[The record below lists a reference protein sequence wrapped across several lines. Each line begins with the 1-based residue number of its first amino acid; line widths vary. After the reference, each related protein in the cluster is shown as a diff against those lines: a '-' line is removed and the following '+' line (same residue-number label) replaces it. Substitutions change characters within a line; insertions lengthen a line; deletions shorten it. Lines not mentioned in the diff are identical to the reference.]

1 MLSSPESHHRRESPA
16 RDDVRRTERSNPR
29 PAVPESS
36 NIEIAHRVHEGG
48 EHDHGTHR
56 RRHEVAIEIGEA
68 FLLALVPI
76 ATAWSGYQSARWD
89 GRSARLYG
97 DSSRIR
103 INATQN
109 TTRGGQEQLYDA
121 TTFNFWL
128 QARLTKQAKLAR
140 DFEKRFRPEYRPA
153 FRAWL
158 ATDPFVNPRAPP
170 GPIFMPQ
177 YQNRRNERVTELD
190 TRASQVFEQGTHA
203 RETGEKYVRTTVLLA
218 TVLFLIALSQRFG
231 LVKVRIG
238 LLCVALVLLGIS
250 LAAIATY
257 PRI

>member
-1 MLSSPESHHRRESPA
+1 M
-16 RDDVRRTERSNPR
+16 
-29 PAVPESS
+29 PESS

-48 EHDHGTHR
+48 EHRAHH

-68 FLLALVPI
+68 FLLALVAI

-89 GRSARLYG
+89 GRSAKLYG
-97 DSSRIR
+97 ESSRIR

-128 QARLTKQAKLAR
+128 QARLTDKAALAR
-140 DFEKRFRPEYRPA
+140 DYEKRFRLEYRPA

-177 YQNRRNERVTELD
+177 YHNTLVERGAERD
-190 TRASQVFEQGTHA
+190 TRASEVFERGAEA

-218 TVLFLIALSQRFG
+218 TVLFLIALSQRFA
-231 LVKVRIG
+231 LVRLRVG
-238 LLCVALVLLGIS
+238 LLCVALVLLGIALTS
-250 LAAIATY
+250 IGTY
-257 PRI
+257 PRL